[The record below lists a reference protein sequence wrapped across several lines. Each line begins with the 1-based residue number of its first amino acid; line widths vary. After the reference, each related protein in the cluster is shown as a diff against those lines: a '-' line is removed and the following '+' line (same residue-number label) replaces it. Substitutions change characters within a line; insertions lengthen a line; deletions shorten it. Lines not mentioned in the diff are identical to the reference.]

1 MSHKVKILDFERKA
15 IRVGDAQQILERY
28 LDEGYT
34 IAGVCEANGFVTYTL
49 VLTVREYEK
58 ELPPLFATIQN
69 FHDTGPIRVRG
80 EINVH

>member
-15 IRVGDAQQILERY
+15 IRVGDAQQILEKY

-49 VLTVREYEK
+49 VKVIIEARCIPEMIHVRERRK
-58 ELPPLFATIQN
+58 AITA
-69 FHDTGPIRVRG
+69 HG
-80 EINVH
+80 EAGLH